1 MKWFACVITAAVV
14 IASPLTTFAQS
25 TNQPVTRAQV
35 KAELVQLENAG
46 YRPSINDLYYPAKI
60 QAAEAAVQ
68 KMNPASRSYG
78 GAADTTDSGSKPA
91 QIGTGA
97 HSIYYGH

>member
-1 MKWFACVITAAVV
+1 MKWFACVITVAVV
-14 IASPLTTFAQS
+14 IASPLTTFAQN
-25 TNQPVTRAQV
+25 TKQPVTRAQV

-46 YRPSINDLYYPAKI
+46 YRPSMNDSYYPAKI

-68 KMNPASRSYG
+68 KAKPAPRSYG
-78 GAADTTDSGSKPA
+78 GAADNTESGSTLA
-91 QIGTGA
+91 QIGIGA

>member
-1 MKWFACVITAAVV
+1 MKSFACVIAAALVL
-14 IASPLTTFAQS
+14 ASPLSAFAQS

-46 YRPSINDLYYPAKI
+46 YRPSMNDLYYPAKI
-60 QAAEAAVQ
+60 QTAEAKVQ
-68 KMNPASRSYG
+68 A
-78 GAADTTDSGSKPA
+78 TEHPA
-91 QIGTGA
+91 QSFGGTADGTGSSSVPGQIGVEA